1 MISPSDKFELL
12 KIGLRHLEMND
23 QFNTF
28 LKDSSEWESLDYW
41 ISHKIRDT
49 EYEINLSGYAFH
61 NDPYVLQ
68 IAVYKVSKITKLI
81 IPSSHQTLHV
91 FKKDNWDT
99 DWKKRMKKP
108 YGRPVE

>member
-23 QFNTF
+23 QFTNF

-41 ISHKIRDT
+41 ITHKIKGT

-68 IAVYKVSKITKLI
+68 IVAYKVSKKTKLI

-91 FKKDNWDT
+91 FKKDNWDI